1 MASLLLATAL
11 SSAVLGARPAGPALA
26 PSVHTFPTVGTWPT
40 GISCVRQGLC
50 LVVDR
55 SGLLDL
61 VSGTKS
67 AQVAAAGFPLAAV
80 SCSTQDFCM
89 ALGTGTA
96 IELLP
101 TTTHVFAIGRSSTG
115 TDAVDWRWLSCPE
128 PAFCMGGGYAENGP
142 QKDVPVSAT
151 WNGLVWSRLAAIATP
166 SSTPGPTVIT
176 TISCADRQFCV
187 AAGVQGSMLR
197 WNGTRWF
204 RSTLPVRQDVFDVSC
219 VSSTFCLAA
228 GGSGVNKVYVWNGET
243 WREGP
248 VPSFPGGADTVSCDS
263 PTFCVAL
270 RYDRASMWDG
280 HSWSADLVLDP
291 GEWFSHISCAAG
303 YCEATENQNRYVYLD
318 DPRDPPRL
326 PAFCGRFACSV
337 A

>member
-1 MASLLLATAL
+1 
-11 SSAVLGARPAGPALA
+11 
-26 PSVHTFPTVGTWPT
+26 
-40 GISCVRQGLC
+40 VRQGLC

-55 SGLLDL
+55 SGLLDV

-67 AQVAAAGFPLAAV
+67 AQLATTGFPLEAV
-80 SCSTQDFCM
+80 SCSSQDFCM

-96 IELLP
+96 IELLSS
-101 TTTHVFAIGRSSTG
+101 TTREFAIGRNSTG
-115 TDAVDWRWLSCPE
+115 TDVVDWRWLSCPE
-128 PAFCMGGGYAENGP
+128 PAFCMGGGYVGNGS
-142 QKDVPVSAT
+142 QKDVPVFAT

-166 SSTPGPTVIT
+166 SSTPRPTVIT
-176 TISCADRQFCV
+176 TISCADARFCV

-204 RSTLPVRQDVFDVSC
+204 RSTLPVHQDVFDVSC

-228 GGSGVNKVYVWNGET
+228 GGSGVNKVYLWNGQS

-248 VPSFPGGADTVSCDS
+248 VPSFPRGADTVSCDS
-263 PTFCVAL
+263 PSFCVAM
-270 RYDRASMWDG
+270 RYDRAAVWDG
-280 HSWSADLVLDP
+280 HSWSADLVLDA
-291 GEWFSHISCAAG
+291 GEWFSYISCAAG

-318 DPRDPPRL
+318 DPRKPPAL
-326 PAFCGRFACSV
+326 PAFCGRFACPT